1 MKKIAVVG
9 ASGFVG
15 NAVVD
20 RLVGR
25 DDCSLVP
32 LIRSSGNAWRLAK
45 RGIEPKVVDLLSPA
59 AVKDALAGCTH
70 VINCSRG
77 DAKVMLGG
85 LRNLLD
91 AASAASIKGFVHL
104 SSVSV
109 YGDPPD
115 AASASEDAAPPPLDK
130 SSYGYLKLEQDEM
143 IARAARKG
151 LPSVILCP
159 PNISGPYSPYLN
171 GLVETLRARQF
182 ALLENGRGP
191 CNLVDVDNLALAVEL
206 ALDKGTSD
214 PTRLFITDGEAT
226 TWRDVIDALM
236 PLTGRSD
243 APPIISREA
252 LQGAH
257 TEAPAARASL
267 FRSLKHLVSSDVRAA
282 LRKDPIWASADGL
295 IRRSAAAL
303 GPGMEDRLRL
313 SIEGPLPVR
322 RSSGADALNLRLSS
336 QQLRAVRHSC
346 ARAEKLLG
354 YRPIYSFAQSMDA
367 YRNWYRILH
376 RMDGPDWAILK
387 ELY

>member
-20 RLVGR
+20 RLTGR
-25 DDCSLVP
+25 SDCTIVP

-45 RGIEPKVVDLLSPA
+45 RGIEPVVVDLHSAP

-91 AASAASIKGFVHL
+91 AASAASVEGFVHL

-115 AASASEDAAPPPLDK
+115 AASESEDAAPPSLDK
-130 SSYGYLKLEQDEM
+130 SSYGYLKLEQDAM
-143 IARAARKG
+143 IQRAARKG
-151 LPSVILCP
+151 LPSAILCP

-171 GLVETLRARQF
+171 GLVDALRARQF
-182 ALLENGRGP
+182 ALLDDGRGP
-191 CNLVDVDNLALAVEL
+191 CNLVDVDNLAVAIEL
-206 ALDKGTSD
+206 VLDKGSSD
-214 PTRLFITDGEAT
+214 PQRIFITDGEAT
-226 TWRDVIDALM
+226 SWRDVIDGLM

-243 APPIISREA
+243 ELPTIAREGLMTA
-252 LQGAH
+252 QI
-257 TEAPAARASL
+257 EAPAARASL
-267 FRSLKHLVSSDVRAA
+267 LRSLKHLVSSDVRAA

-313 SIEGPLPVR
+313 SIEGPLPVHR
-322 RSSGADALNLRLSS
+322 TSNAGSINLRLSS
-336 QQLRAVRHSC
+336 QQLRNVRHSC
-346 ARAEKLLG
+346 ARAQKVLG
-354 YRPIYSFAQSMDA
+354 YRPLYSFAQSMDA
-367 YRNWYRILH
+367 YRKWYRTLH
-376 RMDGPDWAILK
+376 RMDGPEWSILK